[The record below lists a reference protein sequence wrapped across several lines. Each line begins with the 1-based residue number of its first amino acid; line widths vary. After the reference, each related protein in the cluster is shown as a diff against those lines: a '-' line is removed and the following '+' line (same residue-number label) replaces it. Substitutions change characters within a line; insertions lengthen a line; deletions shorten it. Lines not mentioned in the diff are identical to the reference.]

1 MKGKRLVEKKIITD
15 LDHDQLIVWLSEH
28 AFPSFHAAQLFNWL
42 YSKGATDFD
51 AMTDL
56 PHKLRDSLNTSFFLL
71 GTTLHQSLTD
81 ETGVLK
87 FVFSLHDN
95 HVIETVYLPSET
107 GYTLCIS
114 SQVGCVLGCR
124 FCATGAM
131 GIVRNLSSGEIV
143 SQVLHAQKITGC
155 GAHGSIVFMGM
166 GEPLLNSD
174 AVIEAIKRITDT
186 RGLGWSPR
194 RVTLSTAGI
203 VPEIH
208 RLGKAGLGVN
218 LAVSLNAAD
227 DATRSRIMPINKKYP
242 LKMLISSLNAY
253 PLPSRQHRITCEYV
267 MLQGINDSL
276 QQADKLIRLLNRRRY
291 KINLIP
297 YNATSNSRFKPSE
310 SNTILAFQNR
320 LHTAGFIV
328 RIRNSRGSGIQA
340 ACGQLAGWQPE
351 NQS

>member
-1 MKGKRLVEKKIITD
+1 MERKSPTEKKIITD

-28 AFPSFHAAQLFNWL
+28 GFPSFHAAQIFNWI
-42 YSKGATDFD
+42 YSKAATAFD

-56 PHKLRDSLNTSFFLL
+56 SKELRRSLDSSFYPL
-71 GTTLHQSLTD
+71 GTILRQSLSD
-81 ETGVLK
+81 PTGVMK
-87 FVFSLHDN
+87 FVFALQDS
-95 HVIETVYLPSET
+95 HVVETVYIPSET

-114 SQVGCVLGCR
+114 SQVGCLLGCR

-131 GIVRNLSSGEIV
+131 GIVRNLSSGEIL

-155 GAHGSIVFMGM
+155 GSHGNIVFMGM

-174 AVIEAIKRITDT
+174 AVIEAIKKLTDA

-194 RVTLSTAGI
+194 RITVSTAGI

-227 DATRSRIMPINKKYP
+227 DTTRSRIMPINKKYP
-242 LKMLISSLNAY
+242 LKTLLAALNAY
-253 PLPSRQHRITCEYV
+253 PLPSRQHQITCEYV
-267 MLQGINDSL
+267 MLQGVNDAL
-276 QQADKLIRLLNRRRY
+276 QQADKLVRLLNRRRY

-297 YNATSNSRFKPSE
+297 FNASSNSQFTCSDPD
-310 SNTILAFQNR
+310 TISAFQKH
-320 LHTAGFIV
+320 LHDAGFIV
-328 RIRNSRGSGIQA
+328 RIRNSRGAGIQA
-340 ACGQLAGWQPE
+340 ACGQLAGGPG
-351 NQS
+351 QSHS